1 MTAPTAGC
9 PRANDT
15 DGTTVAVRSDRGQ
28 ATVEFAVVLPI
39 VAVLVLGI
47 VQLVVVARD
56 QLAVELAA
64 REGARAASVSAS
76 PHTAAITAAV
86 GAVTLEPLDVAVAE
100 IGTLVSVTVRHRS
113 ETNVPLIGFAIGD
126 VEVSATVTM
135 QRDPP

>member
-1 MTAPTAGC
+1 MTASTAGC
-9 PRANDT
+9 PRAHGT
-15 DGTTVAVRSDRGQ
+15 GGTTVAVRSDRGQ

-47 VQLVVVARD
+47 VQLVVAARD

-76 PHTAAITAAV
+76 PHAAAVTAAAD
-86 GAVTLEPLDVAVAE
+86 AVTLDALDVAVVE
-100 IGTLVSVTVRHRS
+100 TGTRVSVTVRHRS
-113 ETNVPLIGFAIGD
+113 ATNVPLIGFVIGD